1 MPTDHKERWS
11 VPLVC
16 ILWHPETMR
25 WMGALL
31 LLPLAL
37 AAQTKPDDSCA
48 ISGQVSNAAT
58 GEPVRRALVSL
69 RRIDMSPGTTT
80 IQVSHAVATDAAG
93 QFAMAG
99 IAPGKYRLTAERNGF
114 IVTQYGSRGP
124 GKAGTLLTLEAG
136 QKSSDLALRLTPH
149 GVITG
154 RVLDEEG
161 DPVPNAN
168 VQVSRQIYAQGRKQ
182 LSRANGAASNDLGEY
197 RVFGLPPGRYF
208 VSADARQNP
217 MLPQAEEE
225 YVTTWFPRTA
235 DATAAAPID
244 VAPGAQLRN
253 IDILLAKLHTVS
265 VRGRVVSEA
274 GGPGGGQGAPRTNF
288 SVVLSARNAMGAGGN
303 MSHGTAVTPDGSFDF
318 RGVTP
323 GSYFLIVQ
331 VNAQGKNFAARM
343 AIQVGGSNV
352 EGITVPLRGGVPVSG
367 RVRVEGETTQSI
379 ASVQVLLRQ
388 AEIGGFVFGP
398 SPTQQVKPDGSFQM
412 DDVGADRYTI
422 SFTGLP
428 EGFYVKSV
436 RSSNL
441 DVLAGGLEVAGESPA
456 QLDVV
461 LSPNAGQVT
470 GTVLNPNTQKAAPA
484 TMVVLVPQEKERR
497 DREAFYLTATSDLSG
512 QFKFKSVTPGEYRV
526 YAWEDVEFGA
536 WMDPDF
542 MKPLESR
549 GEAVSVTEG
558 GRQAGQVNLIA
569 ADAQ

>member
-1 MPTDHKERWS
+1 
-11 VPLVC
+11 
-16 ILWHPETMR
+16 
-25 WMGALL
+25 MGALL

-558 GRQAGQVNLIA
+558 GRQAVQVNLIA